1 MLVSC
6 GHRSGRMLLAFLEP
20 AGKAAGGH
28 HRLDGQRPGGA
39 DHPQAVRHVRLV
51 ATLDGHDLGVNRG
64 RVHGASVDQADGAL
78 VEAGLDHPGE
88 EPGSGAHANQAVQGD
103 GVLHREG
110 GQLQL
115 GAVGH
120 ESRGPGQPAPLV
132 QLASM
137 PSNGGDPAAV
147 PSAS

>member
-88 EPGSGAHANQAVQGD
+88 EPGS
-103 GVLHREG
+103 
-110 GQLQL
+110 
-115 GAVGH
+115 
-120 ESRGPGQPAPLV
+120 APMRTRPYRV
-132 QLASM
+132 TVCCTERAASC
-137 PSNGGDPAAV
+137 SWEQ
-147 PSAS
+147 